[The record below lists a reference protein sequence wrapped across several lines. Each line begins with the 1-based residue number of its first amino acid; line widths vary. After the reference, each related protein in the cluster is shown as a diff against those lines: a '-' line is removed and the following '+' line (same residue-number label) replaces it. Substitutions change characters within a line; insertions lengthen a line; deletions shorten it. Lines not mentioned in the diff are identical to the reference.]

1 MKCKYCCQASLFL
14 FSLTLLCCL
23 LCLMALPSPATA
35 ALARKGEL
43 SLADAT
49 NPKPADDDIIL
60 PMPCNLSMAFKLVAV
75 PAKGLLWDMP
85 MRPGID
91 DSANADRAYY
101 DRRYN
106 TALSGAFSLEDLPPD
121 WRKLAPKGQNYF
133 YLVAKYEISN
143 LQWQAVMDNACPATQ
158 PLAGEA
164 AKPVTDIS
172 WYAAVDF
179 TQKYTAWLLQNSP
192 QSLPHFS
199 GDNRNVGFMRLPT
212 ETEWEYAARG
222 GHMAGSQQLLQEDFF
237 ALPPGA
243 NKEDYAVYRPEGSAR
258 VEDTANIG
266 SRKPNPL
273 GIYDT
278 AGNAAEMVLDAFRFS
293 LAGRLHGSAG
303 GFVRKGGSFL
313 SGEAEILPGRREET
327 PFFMADGPAHAR
339 DMGFRP
345 VISGINTPGGSRP
358 QELQAEWSK
367 AGESM
372 TAAGY
377 DTQAARNPLEE
388 LDRLLVSAPNEAVK
402 KNLQELRNTIKENNI
417 MLERQKQLEAQS
429 LLRTGVYM
437 TETIRNYSSRR
448 KSLQSQLEGMQR
460 DSKTAK
466 GAELEKLRQIMD
478 TARRGLVMLDTS
490 LDKSLTFYR
499 SKVEDGAKLTPETLS
514 AAYDSLSKDFSG
526 SDPFNENMRRNLE
539 LYRNHVDLFRKN
551 KVLSREAMQKEILE
565 RRFQ

>member
-1 MKCKYCCQASLFL
+1 MKCRYCRQATTSL
-14 FSLTLLCCL
+14 FSLILLCGLFCL
-23 LCLMALPSPATA
+23 AALPSPAHA

-43 SLADAT
+43 SLTDAT

-60 PMPCNLSMAFKLVAV
+60 PMPCNLTMVFKLVAV

-91 DSANADRAYY
+91 DSANADRAFY

-133 YLVAKYEISN
+133 YLVAKYEVSN
-143 LQWQAVMDNACPATQ
+143 LQWQAVMDGACPATQ
-158 PLAGEA
+158 PPSADA

-199 GDNRNVGFMRLPT
+199 GDNRNVGFVRLPT

-237 ALPPGA
+237 ALPPEA
-243 NKEDYAVYRPEGSAR
+243 NKADYAVYRPEGSAR

-478 TARRGLVMLDTS
+478 TAHRGLVMLDTS

-499 SKVEDGAKLTPETLS
+499 SKVEDGAQLTPETLS

-526 SDPFNENMRRNLE
+526 SDPFNENMLRNLE
-539 LYRNHVDLFRKN
+539 LYKKHVDLFRKN
-551 KVLSREAMQKEILE
+551 KALSREAMQKEILE

>member
-1 MKCKYCCQASLFL
+1 MKCRYCCQASLFL

-121 WRKLAPKGQNYF
+121 WRKLAPRGQNYF
-133 YLVAKYEISN
+133 YLVAKYEVSN

-429 LLRTGVYM
+429 LMRTGVYM

-448 KSLQSQLEGMQR
+448 KSLQSQIEGMQR
-460 DSKTAK
+460 DSKTTK
-466 GAELEKLRQIMD
+466 GAELEKLRHIMD

-539 LYRNHVDLFRKN
+539 LYRKHVDLLRKN

>member
-1 MKCKYCCQASLFL
+1 MKYKPCHHAKAHV
-14 FSLTLLCCL
+14 FSMILLCCL
-23 LCLMALPSPATA
+23 LGLTVLPDLAHA

-43 SLADAT
+43 SLTDAS
-49 NPKPADDDIIL
+49 NPQPQDNDIML

-91 DSANADRAYY
+91 DNANADRAFY

-133 YLVAKYEISN
+133 YLVAKYEVSN
-143 LQWQAVMDNACPATQ
+143 LQWQAVMDSACPVVQ
-158 PLAGEA
+158 PLAANA
-164 AKPVTDIS
+164 AKPVTDVS
-172 WYAAVDF
+172 WYAVVDF

-192 QSLPHFS
+192 QSLPRFA
-199 GDNRNVGFMRLPT
+199 GDSRNVGFVRLPT

-237 ALPPGA
+237 ALPA
-243 NKEDYAVYRPEGSAR
+243 ESSKADYAVYRPEGSAR

-327 PFFMADGPAHAR
+327 PFFMADGPAHSR

-345 VISGINTPGGSRP
+345 VISGINTPGGNRP
-358 QELQAEWSK
+358 EELQAEWNK
-367 AGESM
+367 AGESLA
-372 TAAGY
+372 AAGY

-417 MLERQKQLEAQS
+417 MLERQRQLEAQS

-437 TETIRNYSSRR
+437 TETIRNYSIRR
-448 KSLQSQLEGMQR
+448 KSLQSQIESMQR
-460 DSKTAK
+460 DSKSAK
-466 GAELEKLRQIMD
+466 SAELEKLRQIMD
-478 TARRGLVMLDTS
+478 TAHRGLVMLDTS

-499 SKVEDGAKLTPETLS
+499 SKVEDGAQLTPETLS

-539 LYRNHVDLFRKN
+539 LYRKHVDLFRKN
-551 KVLSREAMQKEILE
+551 KALSREAMQKEILE

>member
-1 MKCKYCCQASLFL
+1 MKYRLCPRVNLPL
-14 FSLTLLCCL
+14 FSLILFCSL
-23 LCLMALPSPATA
+23 LCLTALPDLANA

-43 SLADAT
+43 SLADAS

-60 PMPCNLSMAFKLVAV
+60 PMPCNLSMVFKLVAV

-91 DSANADRAYY
+91 DSANADRAFY

-106 TALSGAFSLEDLPPD
+106 TALSGAFSLEDLPPA

-133 YLVAKYEISN
+133 YLIAKYEVSN
-143 LQWQAVMDNACPATQ
+143 LQWQAVMDNACPVTQ
-158 PLAGEA
+158 PPAADA

-192 QSLPHFS
+192 QSLPRFS
-199 GDNRNVGFMRLPT
+199 GDSRNVGFVRLPT

-237 ALPPGA
+237 ALPPDA
-243 NKEDYAVYRPEGSAR
+243 NKADYAVYRPESSAR

-327 PFFMADGPAHAR
+327 PFFMADGPAHSR

-345 VISGINTPGGSRP
+345 VISGINTPGGDRP

-466 GAELEKLRQIMD
+466 GAELEKLRQIID
-478 TARRGLVMLDTS
+478 TAHRGLVMLDTS

-499 SKVEDGAKLTPETLS
+499 SKVEDGAQLTPETLS

-539 LYRNHVDLFRKN
+539 LYRKHVDLFRKN
-551 KVLSREAMQKEILE
+551 KALPREAMQKEILE

>member
-43 SLADAT
+43 SLTDAT

-60 PMPCNLSMAFKLVAV
+60 PMPCNLTMAFKLVAV

-199 GDNRNVGFMRLPT
+199 GDNRNVGFVRLPT

-258 VEDTANIG
+258 VEDTVNIG

-417 MLERQKQLEAQS
+417 TLERQKQLEAQS
-429 LLRTGVYM
+429 LMRTGVYM

-448 KSLQSQLEGMQR
+448 KSLQSQIEGMQR
-460 DSKTAK
+460 DSKTTK

>member
-1 MKCKYCCQASLFL
+1 MKYRYCRQASLFL
-14 FSLTLLCCL
+14 FSLALLCSL
-23 LCLMALPSPATA
+23 FCLMALPSPATA

-60 PMPCNLSMAFKLVAV
+60 PMPCNLTMAFKLVAV

-133 YLVAKYEISN
+133 YFVAKYEVSN
-143 LQWQAVMDNACPATQ
+143 LQWQAVMGNACPATQ
-158 PLAGEA
+158 PPSAEA

-199 GDNRNVGFMRLPT
+199 GDNRNVGFVRLPT

-237 ALPPGA
+237 ALPAGA

-358 QELQAEWSK
+358 QELKAEWSK

-460 DSKTAK
+460 DSKTTK

-478 TARRGLVMLDTS
+478 TAHRGLVMLDTS

-499 SKVEDGAKLTPETLS
+499 SKVEDGAQLTPETLS

-539 LYRNHVDLFRKN
+539 LYQKHVDLLRKN

>member
-1 MKCKYCCQASLFL
+1 MKYRLCHRVNLPL
-14 FSLTLLCCL
+14 FSLILFCSL
-23 LCLMALPSPATA
+23 LCLTALPDLANA

-43 SLADAT
+43 SLADAS

-60 PMPCNLSMAFKLVAV
+60 PMPCNLSMVFKLVAV

-91 DSANADRAYY
+91 DSANADRAFY

-106 TALSGAFSLEDLPPD
+106 TALSGAFSLEDLPPA

-133 YLVAKYEISN
+133 YLIAKYEVSN
-143 LQWQAVMDNACPATQ
+143 LQWQAVMDNACPVTQ
-158 PLAGEA
+158 PPATDA

-192 QSLPHFS
+192 QSLPRFS
-199 GDNRNVGFMRLPT
+199 GDSRNVGFVRLPT

-237 ALPPGA
+237 ALPPDA
-243 NKEDYAVYRPEGSAR
+243 NKADYAVYRPEGSAR

-327 PFFMADGPAHAR
+327 PFFMADGPAHSR

-345 VISGINTPGGSRP
+345 VISGINTPGGDRP
-358 QELQAEWSK
+358 QELQAEWNK

-466 GAELEKLRQIMD
+466 GAELEKLRQIID
-478 TARRGLVMLDTS
+478 TAHRGLVMLDTS

-499 SKVEDGAKLTPETLS
+499 SKVEDGAQLTPETLS

-539 LYRNHVDLFRKN
+539 LYRKHVDLFRKN
-551 KVLSREAMQKEILE
+551 KALPREAMQKEILE